1 MPKFTRGL
9 SFWTALDQKLVAIA
23 RGFGSASEG
32 ARQCK
37 ITLRTFNR
45 WRARTAYPTKGM
57 FSNVDDAYA
66 MAIEI
71 LNDPELMKKRKE
83 TTRTIRGLATKLRL
97 SHNTVRLL
105 QAEGLY

>member
-1 MPKFTRGL
+1 MPKFVRAL
-9 SFWTALDQKLVAIA
+9 SFHAALDQKLVTII

-37 ITLRTFNR
+37 VTLRTLNR
-45 WRARTAYPTKGM
+45 WRSREAYPTTGM

-66 MAIEI
+66 MAIEL
-71 LNDPELMKKRKE
+71 LNNPELMKQRKAAAK
-83 TTRTIRGLATKLRL
+83 TVKSLATKLRL

>member
-37 ITLRTFNR
+37 VTLRTFNR
-45 WRARTAYPTKGM
+45 WRSREAYPATSL
-57 FSNVDDAYA
+57 FSNVDDAYV
-66 MAIEI
+66 MAIEL
-71 LNDPELMKKRKE
+71 LNNPELLKERKAARK
-83 TTRTIRGLATKLRL
+83 TVRGLATKLGL
-97 SHNTVRLL
+97 SHAAVRLL